1 MNPPTSPFRKI
12 LLALALLGSMFIT
25 PTHAAD
31 DDKLSQ
37 ILIPGEDWQ
46 VAAQELSFADG
57 LSTDADGNV
66 YFCEMRAKP
75 PAIFKMTPDGVKTK
89 VGEGSRSGTRR
100 GPDGKLYAVGTNQA
114 LVYDLATGASTVL
127 AEKISTNDLIV
138 SAKGFLYLTE
148 PAKNQITLIDSKTK
162 EVKALDRGIKSPNG
176 IGLSPDQKT
185 LYVSDYGTTTVYA
198 FTVQPDGTLTDKK
211 ALMMMKAP
219 ENKPTIANGDGL
231 TIDTAGRVYVTT
243 AHRFANRSS
252 PPAASCLERPPQAQV
267 RILQPDEH
275 HLRRQGPGL
284 PLHVPRRHDLSK
296 KSAGER
302 GVMQRLRLP
311 NAPSPTFSRPSEFLA
326 RDRKRRRAEGLW
338 NSFSGESLSL

>member
-1 MNPPTSPFRKI
+1 MSIPVAR
-12 LLALALLGSMFIT
+12 
-25 PTHAAD
+25 AAD

-46 VAAQELSFADG
+46 VAARDLQFADG

-75 PAIFKMTPDGVKTK
+75 PAIYKMTPDGVKTK
-89 VGEGSRSGTRR
+89 VGDGSRSGTRR

-127 AEKISTNDLIV
+127 AEKISTNDLTV

-185 LYVSDYGTTTVYA
+185 LYVSDYGTTSVYA
-198 FTVQPDGTLTDKK
+198 FAVQPDGTLTDKK
-211 ALMMMKAP
+211 ALMTMKAP
-219 ENKPTIANGDGL
+219 ENKPAIANGDGM

-243 AHRFANRSS
+243 AMG
-252 PPAASCLERPPQAQV
+252 
-267 RILQPDEH
+267 LQIF
-275 HLRRQGPGL
+275 
-284 PLHVPRRHDLSK
+284 
-296 KSAGER
+296 
-302 GVMQRLRLP
+302 
-311 NAPSPTFSRPSEFLA
+311 APSGELLGVLPKLKQSNPMSTTFGGKDLGYLYISFGDTIYRRKVQAKGALA
-326 RDRKRRRAEGLW
+326 FEMPK
-338 NSFSGESLSL
+338 